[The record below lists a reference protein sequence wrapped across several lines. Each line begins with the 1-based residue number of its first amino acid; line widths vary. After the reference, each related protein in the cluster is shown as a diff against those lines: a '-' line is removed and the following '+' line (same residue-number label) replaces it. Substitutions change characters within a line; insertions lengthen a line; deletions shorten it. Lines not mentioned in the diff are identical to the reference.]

1 MNHRAGTTILM
12 IEWMTD
18 RLPGSQPF
26 VLRVERHLLLVE
38 HLQPPRPLLVERLQ
52 LVNHRAGTT
61 ILMIEWMTDRLP
73 GSQPFVLRVERHLL
87 LVEHLQLPRPL
98 LVERLQLHP
107 HHQLDY
113 RRVEPPWEPRP
124 SAGRCPSR

>member
-1 MNHRAGTTILM
+1 
-12 IEWMTD
+12 MTD

-113 RRVEPPWEPRP
+113 HRVEPPWEPRP
-124 SAGRCPSR
+124 SA